1 MQVAHIPVFRAW
13 VPEWLAR
20 LVIFAILLTSL
31 LGFGLY
37 SGNAES
43 AIGYY
48 GMEPTDVLYS
58 IVLLYAAGVGFFGL
72 DYRIVKNLS
81 PRKYIL
87 AGIALNF
94 ITYAVCFYT
103 KHIGVFMVCRF
114 GQGIACALLC
124 SVVLNLIF
132 PRLHVTR
139 SRAIGYTVFYGGLQ
153 TSLPIAAI
161 YCTTML
167 HYFDFQWLFYGLCV
181 MMVPTLLLVLVT
193 MNAHARFHKKV
204 PLYQVD
210 WMGYLFYA
218 VFCCVF
224 GFVCVYGQ
232 QLNWLDSPLILI
244 LSGTGSVIL
253 VLFVVRE
260 LSIKRP
266 LFDLKVFKYPFV
278 TIGFFLLIAFYV
290 FKGTNS
296 LAYTHIQI
304 ALGVDP
310 LHLIPVWIANIAG
323 IVLAMF
329 VTARF
334 VLKGRSLVGII
345 ITGFVVLGGF
355 YVYMLNFVSVTGT
368 TGQFILP
375 MMMHGAACGIL
386 FVPIVFFTVSAA
398 PQKFAYNV
406 SMLGIFFRFV
416 GFCLSVG
423 INNYLQLYSRCVVRE
438 KLRESLNEMNPHLG
452 QTVSRIQEGY
462 SVFGND
468 PHTGSGGTSA
478 YFDQLVR
485 TQIITRSIRDYYDVM
500 LVGLVVLM
508 LVILMMAGIRY
519 LLINNDAVIHKDN
532 G

>member
-1 MQVAHIPVFRAW
+1 MQVSNLPVFREW

-20 LVIFAILLTSL
+20 IVIFCILLTAL

-58 IVLLYAAGVGFFGL
+58 VVVMYAAGVGFFGL
-72 DYRIVKNLS
+72 DYRIVKHLS

-161 YCTTML
+161 YCTAML

-181 MMVPTLLLVLVT
+181 MMVPTLVLVLVT

-210 WMGYLFYA
+210 WIGYLFYA

-232 QLNWLDSPLILI
+232 QLNWMDSLLIRT
-244 LSGTGSVIL
+244 LSGTGVVIL
-253 VLFVVRE
+253 GVFIVRE
-260 LSIKRP
+260 TRIKRP
-266 LFDLKVFKYPFV
+266 LFDLGVFKYPLV
-278 TIGFFLLIAFYV
+278 ITGFFLLIFFYV
-290 FKGTNS
+290 FKGTSS
-296 LAYTHIQI
+296 LAYTHIQVV
-304 ALGVDP
+304 LGVDP
-310 LHLIPVWIANIAG
+310 LHLIPVWMANIAG
-323 IVLAMF
+323 IILSMF
-329 VTARF
+329 ITARF
-334 VLKGRSLVGII
+334 ILKGQSLIGII
-345 ITGFVVLGGF
+345 ICGFVVLGIF

-386 FVPIVFFTVSAA
+386 FVPIVFFTVSAV
-398 PQKFAYNV
+398 PPKQAYNV

-416 GFCLSVG
+416 GFCLSIS
-423 INNYLQLYSRCVVRE
+423 INNYLQLYSRGVVRE
-438 KLRESLNEMNPHLG
+438 KLREYLNEMNPQLG

-468 PHTGSGGTSA
+468 PHAGGGGASV
-478 YFDQLVR
+478 YFDQFVR
-485 TQIITRSIRDYYDVM
+485 TQMITRAIRDYYDGM
-500 LVGLVVLM
+500 LVGLVVL
-508 LVILMMAGIRY
+508 ILLLLLMAGIRRIW
-519 LLINNDAVIHKDN
+519 LKSRRAVVY
-532 G
+532 

>member
-1 MQVAHIPVFRAW
+1 MQVTNIPVFKEW

-20 LVIFAILLTSL
+20 LVIFGILLTSL

-58 IVLLYAAGVGFFGL
+58 VVVMYGAGVGFFGL
-72 DYRIVKNLS
+72 DYRFVKNLS

-87 AGIALNF
+87 VGIALDF

-103 KHIGVFMVCRF
+103 KNIGVFMVCRF

-167 HYFDFQWLFYGLCV
+167 HYFDFQWLFYGLCI
-181 MMVPTLLLVLVT
+181 MMIPALVLVLVT
-193 MNAHARFHKKV
+193 MNAHARFQKKV

-210 WMGYLFYA
+210 WIGYLFYA

-224 GFVCVYGQ
+224 GFICVYGQ
-232 QLNWLDSPLILI
+232 QLNWLDSPLIRVF
-244 LSGTGSVIL
+244 SGIGVVIL
-253 VLFVVRE
+253 GLFIVRE
-260 LSIKRP
+260 TRIKRP
-266 LFDLKVFKYPFV
+266 LFDLGVFGYPLV
-278 TIGFFLLIAFYV
+278 VAGFFLLISFYV
-290 FKGTNS
+290 FKGTSS
-296 LAYTHIQI
+296 LAYTHIQVV
-304 ALGVDP
+304 LGVDP

-323 IVLAMF
+323 IILAMF

-334 VLKGRSLVGII
+334 VLKGKSLIGII
-345 ITGFVVLGGF
+345 ISGFVVLGIF
-355 YVYMLNFVSVTGT
+355 YVYMLTIVSVTGT
-368 TGQFILP
+368 TGQFMLP
-375 MMMHGAACGIL
+375 MMIHGAACGIL
-386 FVPIVFFTVSAA
+386 FIPIVFFTVSAA
-398 PQKFAYNV
+398 PPKLAYNV

-416 GFCLSVG
+416 GFCLSIS
-423 INNYLQLYSRCVVRE
+423 INNYSQLYSRGVIRE
-438 KLRESLNEMNPHLG
+438 KFRESLNEMNPQLG
-452 QTVSRIQEGY
+452 QTVGRIREVY

-468 PHTGSGGTSA
+468 PHAGSGGASA

-485 TQIITRSIRDYYDVM
+485 TQIITCSIRDYYNGM
-500 LVGLVVLM
+500 LVGLVVLI
-508 LVILMMAGIRY
+508 LVLLLMAGIRRGW
-519 LLINNDAVIHKDN
+519 LR
-532 G
+532 